1 MEYSLHYLNK
11 LSNLKNLKLTEIVEN
26 LNLIGFEIDDIYQEK
41 VEINSF
47 ITNIRFLLK
56 IPANREDLLI
66 EELFLKELCR
76 LFSLENISKWKLLK
90 KYYFFLLKKH
100 YYSHQKYES
109 FEIKSSVKDVLIYN
123 IQVKTSENFISPKWI
138 QKKLINNGLQST
150 NDLNDLVNLI
160 SFEWGQSIQ
169 LSLNKNLS
177 SSFFVEKLESEEI
190 FQINQNSQK
199 EITLPKNTIVLKNNL
214 NHIENCIGYI
224 SPLSVSNTSN
234 QLINIQAIFYDI
246 HLNSLNISLL
256 NSKLSARYLRK
267 TFLEFFRISIQR
279 FLTLFELLTA
289 SNEIKII
296 KYKTISTCKKLDST
310 KVLKLKKSSLL
321 NFINI
326 KNYNETIFQKTG
338 LPIICK
344 TKNDLYFEI
353 PNTRKDLTREIDLI
367 EEYSRFVGYKNF
379 NEIIPKKIVNNNNLI
394 KKNKY
399 KFLKQFFINLGFNEV
414 LHSSIEENKKE
425 NNNSILLSNPLNNDF
440 FLLRTELSKK
450 IFQTFENNER
460 LGFLNNNFFEIGRIF
475 KKINNKFI
483 EEDRFVA
490 IFEPLFGKNEKL
502 FSFDWYVN
510 KGFIENLLKIYGYNE
525 ILFEKIS
532 NKNSIYHPTRACLIK
547 SKDRILGVF
556 GEINPSFATSKKNIF
571 LIELNLFEFRD
582 LQLLSKIQ
590 FSKEISKYPSIT
602 KDLSFLIEKNTN
614 FIELQNSL
622 KNITK
627 NLKNFYFFDIY
638 FQNMISTK
646 INIGI
651 RFEFQSDIE
660 TLTNSQIEKELK
672 IITNC
677 LENKFEIIFNK

>member
-11 LSNLKNLKLTEIVEN
+11 LSNLKNLKLTEIIET
-26 LNLIGFEIDDIYQEK
+26 LNLIGFEVDDIYQEK
-41 VEINSF
+41 LEINSL

-76 LFSLENISKWKLLK
+76 LFSLENISKWKLLQ

-100 YYSHQKYES
+100 YYSHQKYQS
-109 FEIKSSVKDVLIYN
+109 FEIKSSIKDILIYN
-123 IQVKTSENFISPKWI
+123 IQIKTSDNFISPKWI
-138 QKKLINNGLQST
+138 QKKLINNGLQFT

-160 SFEWGQSIQ
+160 SFEWGQTIQ
-169 LSLNKNLS
+169 LSLNSNFS
-177 SSFFVEKLESEEI
+177 SSFFVEKLKCEEV
-190 FQINQNSQK
+190 FLPNQNLQK
-199 EITLPKNTIVLKNNL
+199 EILLPKNSIVLKNNL
-214 NHIENCIGYI
+214 NQIESCLGYI
-224 SPLSVSNTSN
+224 SPLSINNITNKV
-234 QLINIQAIFYDI
+234 INIQAIFYDI

-279 FLTLFELLTA
+279 FLTLFELLTN

-296 KYKTISTCKKLDST
+296 KYKTISNSDKLEPT
-310 KVLKLKKSSLL
+310 KILKLKKSSLV
-321 NFINI
+321 NFLNI
-326 KNYNETIFQKTG
+326 KNYNESIFKKTG
-338 LPIICK
+338 LQIICK
-344 TKNDLYFEI
+344 TRNDLYFEI

-367 EEYSRFVGYKNF
+367 EECSRFIGYKNF
-379 NEIIPKKIVNNNNLI
+379 TEIIPKKILNNNNLI

-425 NNNSILLSNPLNNDF
+425 SKNSILLNNPLNNDF

-475 KKINNKFI
+475 KKINNNFI
-483 EEDRFVA
+483 EEERFVA
-490 IFEPLFGKNEKL
+490 IFEPLFGKNETL

-510 KGFIENLLKIYGYNE
+510 KGFVENLLKIYGHNE
-525 ILFEKIS
+525 IYFEKI
-532 NKNSIYHPTRACLIK
+532 KNQNTIYHPTRSCLIK
-547 SKDRILGVF
+547 SEDRILGIF
-556 GEINPSFATSKKNIF
+556 GEINPFFANTKKTVF
-571 LIELNLFEFRD
+571 LIELNLSEFKD

-602 KDLSFLIEKNTN
+602 KDLSFLIEKSTN

-622 KNITK
+622 KNITE

-638 FQNMISTK
+638 FQNSISTK

-651 RFEFQSDIE
+651 RFEFQSNIE
-660 TLTNSQIEKELK
+660 TLTNLKIEKEIE
-672 IITNC
+672 IITNF
-677 LENKFEIIFNK
+677 LQKKFEIIFTK